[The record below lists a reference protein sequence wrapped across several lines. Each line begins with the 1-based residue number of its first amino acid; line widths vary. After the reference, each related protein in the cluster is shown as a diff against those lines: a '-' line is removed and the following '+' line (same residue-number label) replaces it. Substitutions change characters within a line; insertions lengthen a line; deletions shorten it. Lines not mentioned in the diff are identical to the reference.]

1 MKIVIIGSGNTA
13 TVLGRK
19 LNNAGHHILQVCG
32 RNLDA
37 ASQLANIIG
46 ASAITSFETIRPDAD
61 IYIIALSDAAI
72 PEIGKVLQFT
82 NQLLVHTAGS
92 VSIDVLENC
101 SENYGVL
108 YPFQTL
114 RKEIEPMPEI
124 PFFIDANNEE
134 SKQLLIQL
142 ASSISS
148 RVQVVGDMARQQYHL
163 CAVMV
168 NNFSNFLYMLSE
180 QYCNNHGLD
189 FKNLLPLIEETAH
202 RLQRFS
208 PFEVQTGPA
217 IRNDRDTIQK
227 HLDLLED
234 TPRLKDIYALLSDHI
249 VQFDWKKG

>member
-19 LNNAGHHILQVCG
+19 LDKAGHVILQVCG
-32 RNLDA
+32 RNLEA
-37 ASQLANIIG
+37 AKQLASDIG
-46 ASAITSFETIRPDAD
+46 ATAITSFDAIRPDAD
-61 IYIIALSDAAI
+61 IYIIALSDTAI
-72 PEIGKVLQFT
+72 PEIEKILQFT
-82 NQLLVHTAGS
+82 NQLVVHTAGS

-114 RKEIEPMPEI
+114 RKEIEPATEI
-124 PFFIDANNEE
+124 PFFIDANNEASLQKLME
-134 SKQLLIQL
+134 L
-142 ASSISS
+142 ASSISNH
-148 RVQVVGDMARQQYHL
+148 VQIVGDRARQQYHM

-168 NNFSNFLYMLSE
+168 NNFSNFLYLLSE
-180 QYCNNHGLD
+180 EYCNTHGLD

-208 PFEVQTGPA
+208 PLEVQTGPA
-217 IRNDRDTIQK
+217 IRKDRDTIQK

-234 TPRLKDIYALLSDHI
+234 APCLKDIYALLSDHI
-249 VQFDWKKG
+249 AQFDWKKG